1 MPCSCRTT
9 RVPEAPRRAAS
20 LRDRLRGGEGFA
32 WLAPGLLLIAV
43 LLVWPVGHLVA
54 LSLQA
59 TDAGGGAYAAI
70 LSEPVYR
77 RVLLNTGVSALGTTV
92 ICLLVGYPTAYAIH
106 ALPSPWR
113 GIVLAAV
120 LFSYA
125 VGTMPRAFSWI
136 VLLGDRG
143 LVNQG
148 LMQAFALSEPLPL
161 LYNQGGVLI
170 GMTHVMLPLM
180 VLTLLAAMARV
191 PNAVVAAA
199 RTLGAGPFRAFAFV
213 FLPMTAPGILAGMMI
228 TFISSLGFYVVPA
241 VLGGA
246 GQTTVVMILRDL
258 TLGLGRWG
266 VGSALSIVMIVLC
279 AAGAAVYVT
288 LARIGEPER
297 S

>member
-1 MPCSCRTT
+1 MAVAEAGRAESGLGR
-9 RVPEAPRRAAS
+9 RVPAAA
-20 LRDRLRGGEGFA
+20 L
-32 WLAPGLLLIAV
+32 WLAPGLVALGVLMLWPAGH
-43 LLVWPVGHLVA
+43 LLV
-54 LSLQA
+54 LSLQPA
-59 TDAGGGAYAAI
+59 ETGIGPYAAI

-92 ICLLVGYPTAYAIH
+92 ICLLIGYPTAYAVH
-106 ALPSPWR
+106 SLSWPWR
-113 GIVLAAV
+113 GVVLAAV

-191 PNAVVAAA
+191 PAGVVAAA
-199 RTLGAGPFRAFAFV
+199 RTLGAGPLRAFLFV

-266 VGSALSIVMIVLC
+266 IGAALSVAMIVLC

-288 LARIGEPER
+288 LARIGEVER

>member
-1 MPCSCRTT
+1 M
-9 RVPEAPRRAAS
+9 
-20 LRDRLRGGEGFA
+20 L
-32 WLAPGLLLIAV
+32 WLLPGLLAIAV
-43 LLVWPVGHLVA
+43 LLVWPVGYLLV
-54 LSLQA
+54 LSMQPA
-59 TDAGGGAYAAI
+59 ESGIGPYEAI

-92 ICLLVGYPTAYAIH
+92 ICLLIGYPTAYAVH
-106 ALPSPWR
+106 SLPWPWR
-113 GIVLAAV
+113 GGVLAAV

-191 PNAVVAAA
+191 PPGLVAAA
-199 RTLGAGPFRAFAFV
+199 RTLGAGPLRAFLFV

-266 VGSALSIVMIVLC
+266 IGAALSVAMILLC
-279 AAGAAVYVT
+279 AAGAAAYVT
-288 LARIGEPER
+288 LARIGEAER

>member
-1 MPCSCRTT
+1 VADRG
-9 RVPEAPRRAAS
+9 AAAGALGRRLAAGAGM
-20 LRDRLRGGEGFA
+20 L
-32 WLAPGLLLIAV
+32 WLLPGLLAIAV
-43 LLVWPVGHLVA
+43 LLLWPVGHLLV
-54 LSLQA
+54 LSLQPGE
-59 TDAGGGAYAAI
+59 TGLGPYSAI

-92 ICLLVGYPTAYAIH
+92 ICLLIGYPTAYAVH
-106 ALPSPWR
+106 SLPWPWR
-113 GIVLAAV
+113 GGVLAAV

-191 PNAVVAAA
+191 PPGLVAAA
-199 RTLGAGPFRAFAFV
+199 RTLGAGPLRAFLFV

-266 VGSALSIVMIVLC
+266 IGAALSVAMILLC
-279 AAGAAVYVT
+279 AAGAAAYVT
-288 LARIGEPER
+288 LARIGEAER